1 MAEKKIEYQIII
13 DDSKSAKSLAQL
25 EQSAEKLNAELKE
38 LDPRSDDF
46 KKLAKAAQQVDKE
59 VEKIGNSIEGIKFED
74 KVAAW
79 DGATKILAG
88 SVATVV
94 GGFGLLGIESDKLQF
109 LEAQATNAIAFAI
122 GLKDLS
128 EGASQVAVAFKKAGI
143 ASELFGV
150 VTKKA
155 LIATGIGAL
164 VVALGTV
171 IAYWDEINE
180 LILGTNKSLEE
191 QSQIINDQISD
202 SEVSVE
208 LLRMEYDNVV
218 LRGEAGVAVSLEIQK
233 QLLLQQEQNNLLL
246 EALEL
251 EIARVKAENEEVT
264 TWEKIKIAASGYLGV
279 AYQAQTIAES
289 LNSESEETE
298 ELQDK
303 ITDAKKRSLA
313 LEKQLLLIG
322 QQINQEKKVEEFQ
335 TREPVEALEVQT
347 VGLSEGDVDKLKSDA
362 DFNDLILYQKTKADD
377 AYTQAVVEN
386 QMKLDAARASS
397 LDNMIAL
404 AGAETRVGRGL
415 LIAKQILA
423 AKELIME
430 AKKTITFATLKASE
444 ATVATA
450 TGAAK
455 TAAVGFPAN
464 IPLLIAY
471 GLQAAGIISA
481 VVSAVRGAKGAAK
494 GGGGISVPT
503 APRIPG
509 GRGAA
514 PSTAGA
520 QNASAPQDF
529 DVQPSVKAYV
539 LSGNVR
545 SAQEADAKL
554 AARRTLS

>member
-1 MAEKKIEYQIII
+1 MEKRIEYQIVI
-13 DDSKSAKSLAQL
+13 DDSKSAKTLAEL
-25 EQSAEKLNAELKE
+25 EQSAEKLNQELKE
-38 LDPRSDDF
+38 LDPRSQDF
-46 KKLAKAAQQVDKE
+46 KNLAKAAQGVNKE
-59 VEKIGNSIEGIKFED
+59 IEEINNSVEGLKFED
-74 KVAAW
+74 KLMAM
-79 DGATKILAG
+79 DGASKVLAG
-88 SVATVV
+88 SVATLV
-94 GGFGLLGIESDKLQF
+94 GGFGLLGIESEKLQF
-109 LEAQATNAIAFAI
+109 LETQATNAIAFAI
-122 GLKDLS
+122 GIKDLS
-128 EGASQVAVAFKKAGI
+128 EGAGQLAVAFKKAGI
-143 ASELFGV
+143 SAQLFGV

-171 IAYWDEINE
+171 IAYWDEIND
-180 LILGTNKSLEE
+180 LVLGTNKSLEE

-202 SEVSVE
+202 SELQVE

-218 LRGEAGVAVSLEIQK
+218 LRGEAGVEVSLEIQK
-233 QLLLQQEQNNLLL
+233 QLLLQQEQNTLLL

-298 ELQDK
+298 GLQDK

-335 TREPVEALEVQT
+335 TREPVEALEVKS
-347 VGLSEGDVDKLKSDA
+347 VGLSEGDKEKIQSDA
-362 DFNDLILYQKTKADD
+362 DFNDLILYQQTKASDE
-377 AYTQAVVEN
+377 YTKAVVVN
-386 QMKLDAARASS
+386 QMKLDAAKQAS
-397 LDNMIAL
+397 LDNAIAL

-415 LIAKQILA
+415 IIAKQLLG

-430 AKKTITFATLKASE
+430 AKKTITFASLKASE

-455 TAAVGFPAN
+455 TAAVGFPQN
-464 IPLLIAY
+464 IPLLIGYA
-471 GLQAAGIISA
+471 LQAAGIIGA
-481 VVSAVRGAKGAAK
+481 VVSAVRGAKSAAK
-494 GGGGISVPT
+494 GGGSITVPT

-509 GRGAA
+509 GRGAPA
-514 PSTAGA
+514 TATA
-520 QNASAPQDF
+520 QNAAAPQEF
-529 DVQPSVKAYV
+529 DVAPTNRAYV
-539 LSGNVR
+539 LSGDVR
-545 SAQEADAKL
+545 TQQEADAKL